1 VNPDSL
7 QNTLFFAIPLR
18 TKSGKIDRRRVF
30 CPPRSVPLDSRERE
44 NEREREREREREA
57 ERFSPTTFFAVAFR
71 VVLEMN
77 LDVTWESRA
86 KKSNLLNVL
95 HKGKHSISGHARIFQ
110 HIPLQ
115 RSQIGARSGVS
126 IISQSNFTVAR
137 ERIDANIRKSA
148 TCSRSGETRELHG
161 ARLLSAWPCT
171 VYALMTQRLTRC
183 GINRKRK
190 KKNKNGKKEGKKRG
204 KKTFEGTRVR
214 WHPRHPLRDISV
226 HRTMRDIA
234 RTVPMIIRITR
245 KTLERESRAFF
256 ARQCS
261 CFHQYR
267 TGMTCVRI
275 PGICI
280 LPTTSL
286 RRERFMLC
294 LSLSL
299 SLSFSH
305 SSADQPL
312 FPEGSARFR
321 SRKRVRSG
329 RGPRA
334 DSSRGPPA
342 AKRRGRPQMG
352 QRAGEGGGEGGP
364 SSARVQDNEISR
376 DVRRTRFHSGR
387 GRVTRGRGGLERAR
401 DSKRGGSERARAA
414 SCATE
419 REEPRQ
425 VGGRRPDPPI
435 LSRCVHPNRKEE
447 RIRTS
452 EHARMHAHVSLRAM
466 CARRNYRIIDI
477 ISEFPERI
485 LSPSSP
491 RRKERSVRT
500 VRSTLTV

>member
-1 VNPDSL
+1 
-7 QNTLFFAIPLR
+7 
-18 TKSGKIDRRRVF
+18 
-30 CPPRSVPLDSRERE
+30 
-44 NEREREREREREA
+44 
-57 ERFSPTTFFAVAFR
+57 
-71 VVLEMN
+71 
-77 LDVTWESRA
+77 
-86 KKSNLLNVL
+86 
-95 HKGKHSISGHARIFQ
+95 
-110 HIPLQ
+110 
-115 RSQIGARSGVS
+115 
-126 IISQSNFTVAR
+126 
-137 ERIDANIRKSA
+137 
-148 TCSRSGETRELHG
+148 
-161 ARLLSAWPCT
+161 
-171 VYALMTQRLTRC
+171 
-183 GINRKRK
+183 
-190 KKNKNGKKEGKKRG
+190 
-204 KKTFEGTRVR
+204 
-214 WHPRHPLRDISV
+214 
-226 HRTMRDIA
+226 
-234 RTVPMIIRITR
+234 MIIRITR

-275 PGICI
+275 PGI
-280 LPTTSL
+280 SVFY
-286 RRERFMLC
+286 RQRVSDERGSCSVF

-299 SLSFSH
+299 SLSLIRAPTSRYFQKDPRDFARGNASDP
-305 SSADQPL
+305 A
-312 FPEGSARFR
+312 EGRELIHRAALPRQNGEGGR
-321 SRKRVRSG
+321 RWG
-329 RGPRA
+329 RGRE
-334 DSSRGPPA
+334 R
-342 AKRRGRPQMG
+342 
-352 QRAGEGGGEGGP
+352 GGGEGGP